1 MNIPFKMST
10 IYTVNIY
17 RHFTLLNQIVQI
29 EIMYRVVGDFVY
41 CTHNKRSKVVLMFR
55 WTSTLQQ

>member
-1 MNIPFKMST
+1 MST